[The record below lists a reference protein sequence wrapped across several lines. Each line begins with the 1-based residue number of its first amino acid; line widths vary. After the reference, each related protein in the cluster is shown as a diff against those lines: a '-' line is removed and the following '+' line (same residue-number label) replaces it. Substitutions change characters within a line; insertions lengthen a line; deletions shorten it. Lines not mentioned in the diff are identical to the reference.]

1 MHVSL
6 IGGGRDSTWGPTIY
20 EPFVSAGSVV
30 AGRRGLSVPRIAIAL
45 LDEGDGVS
53 SDAERFVSA
62 LRQGGELD
70 PRIIAIPIDGRLQIA
85 SLTGCDALFVGGGL
99 TPGYASAIV
108 PAKQELLEW
117 LRDLEAPYAGF
128 SAGAAIAATW
138 AVVGGWRHG
147 GVPVC
152 PEDAGEDLDEVTVV
166 PGLGLVPYSVESH
179 ADAWGTTPRLRVAL
193 QGLGPGSVGYAID
206 ENTVLI
212 ADDDGSQ
219 VLGAGRAT
227 LLRA

>member
-1 MHVSL
+1 M
-6 IGGGRDSTWGPTIY
+6 
-20 EPFVSAGSVV
+20 
-30 AGRRGLSVPRIAIAL
+30 
-45 LDEGDGVS
+45 
-53 SDAERFVSA
+53 
-62 LRQGGELD
+62 
-70 PRIIAIPIDGRLQIA
+70 
-85 SLTGCDALFVGGGL
+85 
-99 TPGYASAIV
+99 
-108 PAKQELLEW
+108 
-117 LRDLEAPYAGF
+117 
-128 SAGAAIAATW
+128 
-138 AVVGGWRHG
+138 
-147 GVPVC
+147 
-152 PEDAGEDLDEVTVV
+152 TVV